1 MVAGYASFIV
11 DPHLNLAKVL
21 IASFG
26 TINTNII
33 LFQIYCLYGDNK
45 RQNMANEDNY
55 ISMSSSAQGKADPYG
70 DYTPTITSVNGER
83 LMKPSIR

>member
-1 MVAGYASFIV
+1 MVAGYPSFVV

-33 LFQIYCLYGDNK
+33 LFQIYCLYGDGK
-45 RQNMANEDNY
+45 RQMMANEDNY
-55 ISMSSSAQGKADPYG
+55 ISVSSSVQGKTDPFG
-70 DYTPTITSVNGER
+70 EGSPTLTSINDDALIKPTIR
-83 LMKPSIR
+83 